1 MESLDHYMRAF
12 GQAIQ
17 AQRSREGLSLDAAAG
32 RWGLEPTALAALERG
47 EANPGFESLLRLAQG
62 MAVSPAELFD
72 AAQRLADADADDG

>member
-1 MESLDHYMRAF
+1 MEPLEHYLRAF

-17 AQRSREGLSLDAAAG
+17 QHRSREALSLEAAAD

-62 MAVSPAELFD
+62 MSVSPAELFD
-72 AAQRLADADADDG
+72 AAQRLADADADDR